1 VFTYGDAA
9 FHGSAGSLRLS
20 APVVGMAATSDGGGY
35 WLVASDGGVFAYGDA
50 VFHGSAGSLHLN
62 APVVDMAATPDGG
75 GYWLVASDGGVFT
88 YGDAVFYG
96 STGGLRLN
104 EPIVGV
110 AATPRAGGYW
120 LVASDGGVFAYGDA
134 VYDGSTSTAHLNAP
148 IVAMSR
154 LTGTGQ
160 SPSAP
165 AGSTQAPS
173 SPAQTPP
180 APVGSTCVMTAPTP
194 NGSCLFPD
202 PQPEFVGMA
211 QDGTPEVD
219 TNMWNPISGA
229 SETLTAT
236 SPSNWN
242 VVANMPAGNTGVVA
256 YSNSW
261 ARDYQGTVDSY
272 SKIVQTTAETMP
284 HNAAT
289 SGWAMDDN
297 WFNNWGNEVMIQYDF
312 TQNGDC
318 GSTEVVDNV
327 MFNGQAWHLC
337 DFASPG
343 DASSGTVAW
352 KLGASEAT
360 RQSESSG
367 TIDLL
372 AMTKWLETHTSPI
385 TGHTYLP
392 AASTWTALS
401 SGWEI
406 CSTGG
411 QNETF
416 TMSNFSVNAS

>member
-1 VFTYGDAA
+1 
-9 FHGSAGSLRLS
+9 
-20 APVVGMAATSDGGGY
+20 
-35 WLVASDGGVFAYGDA
+35 
-50 VFHGSAGSLHLN
+50 
-62 APVVDMAATPDGG
+62 
-75 GYWLVASDGGVFT
+75 
-88 YGDAVFYG
+88 
-96 STGGLRLN
+96 
-104 EPIVGV
+104 
-110 AATPRAGGYW
+110 
-120 LVASDGGVFAYGDA
+120 
-134 VYDGSTSTAHLNAP
+134 
-148 IVAMSR
+148 
-154 LTGTGQ
+154 
-160 SPSAP
+160 
-165 AGSTQAPS
+165 
-173 SPAQTPP
+173 
-180 APVGSTCVMTAPTP
+180 
-194 NGSCLFPD
+194 
-202 PQPEFVGMA
+202 
-211 QDGTPEVD
+211 
-219 TNMWNPISGA
+219 
-229 SETLTAT
+229 
-236 SPSNWN
+236 
-242 VVANMPAGNTGVVA
+242 MPAGNTAVVSFPNTGA
-256 YSNSW
+256 GYGE
-261 ARDYQGTVDSY
+261 QPV
-272 SKIVQTTAETMP
+272 SKFKTITSSFSENM
-284 HNAAT
+284 NAT
-289 SGWAMDDN
+289 SKTSAWAAYDL